1 VGDILRALDIEPK
14 AILIQIVGFLVL
26 LWLLKRFLF
35 GPISAVLASRQE
47 EIKATYEKMAQ
58 DKAAMDASRAELER
72 RLASMDAEARERI
85 QAAIKEAQR
94 MKDEIVS
101 DARKQSERI
110 VETGREEVRR
120 ERDKA
125 LVALREEVA
134 DLAVAAASKI
144 IQANL
149 DETRNRQLVAEFIK
163 NVGS

>member
-72 RLASMDAEARERI
+72 RLASMDAEARGRI